1 MPNRLLT
8 VLLAAVVLGLL
19 LRKLPDQGLPS
30 VLAAAFSRPTVT
42 TLDAA
47 TPSSSATSADTRDT
61 LNDTPSGSRGSKGD
75 MARSLAGLIESDP
88 NRRSK
93 YYAVAGQ
100 PTIAGERQD
109 NAVTQKSSTRVRE
122 GREVR
127 EMQAMFASVGERMS
141 CKLPSLQATVTVL
154 ENLMLERVSETMM
167 RHDENATWEVEG
179 LITEYQG
186 RNYLL
191 LQRAVVNSV
200 TVDEQ

>member
-1 MPNRLLT
+1 
-8 VLLAAVVLGLL
+8 
-19 LRKLPDQGLPS
+19 
-30 VLAAAFSRPTVT
+30 
-42 TLDAA
+42 
-47 TPSSSATSADTRDT
+47 
-61 LNDTPSGSRGSKGD
+61 

>member
-47 TPSSSATSADTRDT
+47 TPSSSATPADTRDT